1 MIDVL
6 FEQQV
11 IQNTGL
17 AAEAIWQTVHD
28 AYEANDR
35 TQGVPLPLVFLVLP
49 LTFHQ
54 RTARILASK
63 TQPGALYKALA
74 DDREIIVGLQERM
87 QAMSER
93 TFHALSI
100 AFHTGLLRLDQD
112 HLRQLIPG
120 RKTLPVAHVTDEVK
134 IIMNAAKRVGHAISE
149 MTVVQLSTHLQIR
162 F

>member
-6 FEQQV
+6 FEQRV

-17 AAEAIWQTVHD
+17 AAETIWQAVHE
-28 AYEANDR
+28 AYEAGGR
-35 TQGVPLPLVFLVLP
+35 TEGVTLPLAFLILP
-49 LTFHQ
+49 LAFHQ
-54 RTARILASK
+54 RTATVLASK

-74 DDREIIVGLQERM
+74 EDREITVGLQMRM

-100 AFHTGLLRLDQD
+100 GFHTGLLLLDPD
-112 HLRQLIPG
+112 HQRHLIPG
-120 RKTLPVAHVTDEVK
+120 RKTQPVAHATEEVK
-134 IIMNAAKRVGHAISE
+134 IILNAAKRIGHAFAE
-149 MTVVQLSTHLQIR
+149 MTVVQLSTQLNIR

>member
-6 FEQQV
+6 FEQRV

-17 AAEAIWQTVHD
+17 AAEAIWQAVHE
-28 AYEANDR
+28 AYEAKGR
-35 TQGVPLPLVFLVLP
+35 AEGVSLPLAFLELP

-54 RTARILASK
+54 RTATVLSAK
-63 TQPGALYKALA
+63 TQPGAIYKALA
-74 DDREIIVGLQERM
+74 DDREITVGLQMRM

-100 AFHTGLLRLDQD
+100 GFHTGLLQLDRD
-112 HLRQLIPG
+112 HERQLIPS
-120 RKTLPVAHVTDEVK
+120 RKTPPVVHVTDEVK
-134 IIMNAAKRVGHAISE
+134 VILNAAKRVGHAFAE
-149 MTVVQLSTHLQIR
+149 MTLVQLSTHLNIR

>member
-1 MIDVL
+1 MIDIL
-6 FEQQV
+6 FEQRV

-17 AAEAIWQTVHD
+17 AAEAIWQAVHE
-28 AYEANDR
+28 AYKAKGRAE
-35 TQGVPLPLVFLVLP
+35 GVALPMAFLVLP

-54 RTARILASK
+54 RTATVLAAK

-74 DDREIIVGLQERM
+74 DDREITVGLQMRM

-100 AFHTGLLRLDQD
+100 GFHTGLLRLDQD
-112 HLRQLIPG
+112 HQRHLIPG
-120 RKTLPVAHVTDEVK
+120 KKTQAVTHATEEVK
-134 IIMNAAKRVGHAISE
+134 TILNAAKRVGHAFAE
-149 MTVVQLSTHLQIR
+149 MTLVQLFTQLNIR

>member
-6 FEQQV
+6 FEQRV

-17 AAEAIWQTVHD
+17 AAEVIWQTVHD

-35 TQGVPLPLVFLVLP
+35 TQGVSLPLAFLVLP
-49 LTFHQ
+49 LTFHK
-54 RTARILASK
+54 RTATILASK
-63 TQPGALYKALA
+63 TQPGAIYKALA
-74 DDREIIVGLQERM
+74 DDREVIVGLQERM

-100 AFHTGLLRLDQD
+100 GFHTGLLRLDQD
-112 HLRQLIPG
+112 HQRQLIPG
-120 RKTLPVAHVTDEVK
+120 RKTPPVTHVTDEVK
-134 IIMNAAKRVGHAISE
+134 IILNAAKRVGQAFSE
-149 MTVVQLSTHLQIR
+149 MTLVQLSTHLNIR

>member
-6 FEQQV
+6 FEQRV

-17 AAEAIWQTVHD
+17 AAEAIWQAVQE
-28 AYEANDR
+28 AYEAKGR
-35 TQGVPLPLVFLVLP
+35 AEGVSLPLAFLVLP

-54 RTARILASK
+54 RTAKVLSAK
-63 TQPGALYKALA
+63 TQPGAIYKALA
-74 DDREIIVGLQERM
+74 DDREITVGLQMRM

-100 AFHTGLLRLDQD
+100 GFHAGLLQLDRD
-112 HLRQLIPG
+112 HERQLIPG
-120 RKTLPVAHVTDEVK
+120 RKTPPVAHVTDEVK
-134 IIMNAAKRVGHAISE
+134 VILNAAKRVGHAFAE
-149 MTVVQLSTHLQIR
+149 MTLVQLCTHLNIR